1 VIKALKERYKMD
13 IEKEIL
19 IKVGKILLI
28 GAVIVILV
36 VTVSVLGARQWFW
49 HQVDQEVAYQ
59 KNRLTQTA
67 FGDIVSRS
75 EVRFIQVWLW
85 SAKIDIY
92 VFHPSEKV
100 KNVSINV
107 SSRGVNLPDRSYHS
121 QVMGEGYN
129 TSWSGWIQNSEGA
142 IKPQ

>member
-1 VIKALKERYKMD
+1 MD

-19 IKVGKILLI
+19 TKVGKGLLA
-28 GAVIVILV
+28 GAVIVIIV
-36 VTVSVLGARQWFW
+36 VTVSVLGAQQWFW
-49 HQVDQEVAYQ
+49 HQVDQEIAYQ
-59 KNRLTQTA
+59 KERLTQTA

-92 VFHPSEKV
+92 VFHPSEKM

-107 SSRGVNLPDRSYHS
+107 SSRGVNLPDRSFQA
-121 QVMGEGYN
+121 QVTGEGYN
-129 TSWSGWIQNSEGA
+129 TTWSGWVQNSA
-142 IKPQ
+142 VKSKP

>member
-1 VIKALKERYKMD
+1 MAD

-19 IKVGKILLI
+19 IKVGKILLV
-28 GAVIVILV
+28 GALIVATLA
-36 VTVSVLGARQWFW
+36 TVSVLGVQQWFW

-59 KNRLTQTA
+59 KDRLTQTA

-75 EVRFIQVWLW
+75 EVRFIQVSLW
-85 SAKIDIY
+85 SAKIDVY

-107 SSRGVNLPDRSYHS
+107 TSRGVNLPERSYHA
-121 QVMGEGYN
+121 QVTGEGYN
-129 TSWSGWIQNSEGA
+129 TAWTPWVQNSATEN
-142 IKPQ
+142 KPQ